1 MYKIV
6 KARRLA
12 DKIFLMDVHAP
23 RVASHCQPGQ
33 FIIVKMDEKGERIP
47 LTICDYDREAGTITI
62 VVQEVGAST
71 TKMGELKE
79 GDYFRDFT
87 GPLGCPS
94 EFVEEDLETLKKKK
108 MLFVAGGVGAAPV
121 YPQVKWLREHGI
133 EADVIVGSKT
143 KDMLI
148 LEDEMKAVAG
158 NYYPCTDD
166 GSYGHAGMVTTMI
179 EELVGEGKKYDV
191 CVAIGPMIMMKFV
204 CLLTKKLEIPTIVS
218 MTAIMV
224 DCSGMSSA
232 CRLQVGDEIKFACVD
247 GPEFDGHLVDFDQAM
262 KRSQMYKSEEGR
274 AMLKLQE
281 GDTHHGG
288 CGHCGGDE

>member
-1 MYKIV
+1 MT
-6 KARRLA
+6 
-12 DKIFLMDVHAP
+12 
-23 RVASHCQPGQ
+23 G
-33 FIIVKMDEKGERIP
+33 
-47 LTICDYDREAGTITI
+47 EAGTITI

-71 TKMGELKE
+71 TKMGSLKE

-87 GPLGCPS
+87 GPLGCAS
-94 EFVEEDLETLKKKK
+94 EFVNEDIDTLKKKK

-121 YPQVKWLREHGI
+121 YPQVKWLHERGI
-133 EADVIVGSKT
+133 DADVIVGAKT

-166 GSYGHAGMVTTMI
+166 GTYGHAGMVTTMV
-179 EELVGEGKKYDV
+179 EELVNGGEKYDV

-218 MTAIMV
+218 MNPIMV
-224 DCSGMSSA
+224 DGTGMCGA

-247 GPEFDGHLVDFDQAM
+247 WTGNLTDHLVDLI
-262 KRSQMYKSEEGR
+262 RR
-274 AMLKLQE
+274 
-281 GDTHHGG
+281 
-288 CGHCGGDE
+288 